1 MNQIRKIKHENICH
15 QTKTSKISLVPQNRL
30 AVVTDETG
38 RIAGVKIYL
47 LTKLASQMETDNW
60 KRKEAKMKRNCKR
73 KEAE

>member
-1 MNQIRKIKHENICH
+1 
-15 QTKTSKISLVPQNRL
+15 VPQNRL